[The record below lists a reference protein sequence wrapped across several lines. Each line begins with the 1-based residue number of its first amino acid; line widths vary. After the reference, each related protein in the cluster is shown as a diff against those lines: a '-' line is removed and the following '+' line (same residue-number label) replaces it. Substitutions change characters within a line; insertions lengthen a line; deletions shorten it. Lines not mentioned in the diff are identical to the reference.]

1 MAISEQARHQMYSRL
16 ETVLGAEEA
25 ATLMEHLP
33 PVGWADVATKS
44 DLRTEIELLGSGLRR
59 EMAEL
64 RTEVRTGLASVNGR
78 LSTEIGLVRGEIGR
92 LRADVGREIGE
103 LRGEMVGM
111 RGEFRGELGR
121 EIGSLRGELQ
131 LQGRNIFFQMV
142 GLQISSVA
150 LIAAVV
156 RFL

>member
-1 MAISEQARHQMYSRL
+1 MYSRL

-33 PVGWADVATKS
+33 PVGWADVATKR
-44 DLRTEIELLGSGLRR
+44 DLDVLGADLRR
-59 EMAEL
+59 E
-64 RTEVRTGLASVNGR
+64 
-78 LSTEIGLVRGEIGR
+78 
-92 LRADVGREIGE
+92 
-103 LRGEMVGM
+103 LRGG
-111 RGEFRGELGR
+111 LGR
-121 EIGSLRGELQ
+121 EIGGLRGELQ
-131 LQGRNIFFQMV
+131 LQGRNILFQMV